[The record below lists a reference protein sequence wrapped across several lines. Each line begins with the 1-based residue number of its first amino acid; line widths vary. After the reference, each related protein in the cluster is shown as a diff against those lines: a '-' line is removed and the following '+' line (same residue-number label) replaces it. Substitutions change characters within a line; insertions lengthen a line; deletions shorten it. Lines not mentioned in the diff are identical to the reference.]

1 MTPEELRRIR
11 EALGMTGRAMA
22 RYLCIHEV
30 HYYHLEGG
38 RHPIT
43 DRTARQVLDLAKRR
57 VAECKDQ
64 P

>member
-1 MTPEELRRIR
+1 MTPDELRKIR

-22 RYLCIHEV
+22 RHIGVRDV

-43 DRTARQVLDLAKRR
+43 ERTARQVLDLARRR
-57 VAECKDQ
+57 VAECRSQ
-64 P
+64 